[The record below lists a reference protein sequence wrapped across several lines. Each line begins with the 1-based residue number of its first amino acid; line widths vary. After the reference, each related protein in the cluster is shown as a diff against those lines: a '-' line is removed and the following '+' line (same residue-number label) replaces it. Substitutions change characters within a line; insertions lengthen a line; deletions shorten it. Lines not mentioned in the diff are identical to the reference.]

1 MLSADIVGATAYK
14 SDRVGRESGGAAAW
28 LAPFNSFF
36 RDLPLV
42 FMGKLAQAFFDADRI
57 PEVAVWRVAG
67 DEVVFIGEPISRMEA
82 LMLVE
87 AFGNLTADFH
97 GRLGKGWG
105 LGLRG
110 CAWLAPLGMAN
121 VEIEVPEI
129 SMGGSGATEPYR
141 EYLGPDVDS
150 GFRLSKH
157 GHPGEMILSPLLVA
171 SLMGPELDG
180 RLAIRAEGE
189 APLKGLFGGEACPL
203 LHGVAA
209 ADGDSAVLRPVLDR
223 FSGVLVEKGLHPLR
237 PADFPEGEGAEW
249 KAGASLGLAPP
260 P

>member
-1 MLSADIVGATAYK
+1 MMSADIVGATAYK
-14 SDRVGRESGGAAAW
+14 SERVGRAQGGVEAW
-28 LAPFNSFF
+28 LPPFYGLF

-42 FMGKLAQAFFDADRI
+42 FMGKLAQAFFEADRI

-67 DEVVFIGEPISRMEA
+67 DEVVFIGEPTSRLET

-87 AFGNLTADFH
+87 AFGNLTSDFH
-97 GRLGKGWG
+97 GRLGSGWG

-110 CAWLAPLGMAN
+110 CVWLAPLGRDN

-129 SMGGSGATEPYR
+129 TMGGGGDAAPFK

-171 SLMGPELDG
+171 SLLGPELDG
-180 RLAIRAEGE
+180 RLAIRVEGA

-203 LHGVAA
+203 LHGMVAKT
-209 ADGDSAVLRPVLDR
+209 GDSAALMPVLDH
-223 FSGVLVEKGLHPLR
+223 FSRALVEKGQHPLT
-237 PADFPEGEGAEW
+237 PAQFPEREAV
-249 KAGASLGLAPP
+249 
-260 P
+260 